1 MKMVAA
7 ARLRRAEERAQASRP
22 YAERLQTFLNSFTI
36 DPENLPH
43 PLAEVRRNVRQRGLL
58 VITSDRGLCGSYNS
72 NILREANKWVKAHDA
87 DQIKLYIVGN
97 KGVSFFKHRHVT
109 IAKQFGNLDQ
119 KLDYKEIK
127 NIADTVA
134 NDFMNGV
141 VDEIDLLYSQFVSP
155 AVCRQIKM
163 HLLPICSTDK
173 KDDVTEKKDA
183 LADFI
188 YEPSPEAILNILFP
202 KFLYTRIVASLAD
215 SFASEQGQRMVAMTT
230 ATDNAEEMVKALT
243 LQYNKVRQAAIT
255 KELGEIVGGAEAL
268 EK

>member
-22 YAERLQTFLNSFTI
+22 YAERLKSFLDSFTI
-36 DPENLPH
+36 DPTNIPH
-43 PLAEVRRNVRQRGLL
+43 PLAEVRHTIHHRGLL
-58 VITSDRGLCGSYNS
+58 IITSDRGLCGSYNS
-72 NILREANKWVKAHDA
+72 NILREAGKWLKPLEK
-87 DQIKLYIVGN
+87 DQVKLYIVGN
-97 KGVSFFKHRHVT
+97 KGNAYFKHRNAN
-109 IAKQFGNLDQ
+109 IAKHFGNLDQ

-127 NIADTVA
+127 NIADTIA
-134 NDFMNGV
+134 NDFTNGV
-141 VDEIDLLYSQFVSP
+141 IDELDILYSQFVSP
-155 AVCRQIKM
+155 AVCRQITM
-163 HLLPICSTDK
+163 HLLPIRATK
-173 KDDVTEKKDA
+173 EETKGTEKKEM

-230 ATDNAEEMVKALT
+230 ATDNAEEMVKDLT
-243 LQYNKVRQAAIT
+243 LKYNKARQAAIT

>member
-7 ARLRRAEERAQASRP
+7 ARLRRAEERAKASRP
-22 YAERLQTFLNSFTI
+22 YAERLQSFLDSFTV
-36 DPENLPH
+36 DPDNLPH
-43 PLAEVRRNVRQRGLL
+43 PLAEVRRTIHHKGLL

-72 NILREANKWVKAHDA
+72 NILREANKWVKA
-87 DQIKLYIVGN
+87 QEQEQVKLYIVGN
-97 KGVSFFKHRHVT
+97 KGVSYFKHRHAT
-109 IAKQFGNLDQ
+109 IAKQFCNLDQ
-119 KLDYKEIK
+119 KIDYKETK
-127 NIADTVA
+127 NIADVIA

-141 VDEIDLLYSQFVSP
+141 IDDVDLLYSQFVSP

-163 HLLPICSTDK
+163 HLLPICATK
-173 KDDVTEKKDA
+173 KEGEVKEKEA

-230 ATDNAEEMVKALT
+230 ATENAEEMVKALT

>member
-7 ARLRRAEERAQASRP
+7 ARLRRAEERAKASRP
-22 YAERLQTFLNSFTI
+22 YAERLQSFLDSFTI

-43 PLAEVRRNVRQRGLL
+43 PLAEVRRTINNKGLL

-72 NILREANKWVKAHDA
+72 NILREAAKWVKQNDP
-87 DQIKLYIVGN
+87 DKIKLYIVGN
-97 KGVSFFKHRHVT
+97 KGIGYFKHRNVR
-109 IAKQFGNLDQ
+109 IARQFNNLDQ
-119 KLDYKEIK
+119 KLDYKETK
-127 NIADTVA
+127 HIAETLA
-134 NDFMNGV
+134 NDFISRV
-141 VDEIDLLYSQFVSP
+141 VDDIDLLYSQFVSP
-155 AVCRQIKM
+155 AVCRQIRI
-163 HLLPICSTDK
+163 HLLPICATKKEGQPADK
-173 KDDVTEKKDA
+173 TNI

-202 KFLYTRIVASLAD
+202 KFLYTHIVASLAD

-230 ATDNAEEMVKALT
+230 ATDNAEDMVKTLT
-243 LQYNKVRQAAIT
+243 LKYNKARQAAIT

>member
-7 ARLRRAEERAQASRP
+7 ARLRRAEERAKAARP
-22 YAERLQTFLNSFTI
+22 YSERLQSFLDSFTI

-43 PLAEVRRNVRQRGLL
+43 PLAEVRHTVHHKGLL

-72 NILREANKWVKAHDA
+72 NILREAVKWVKAQDPE
-87 DQIKLYIVGN
+87 KVRLYIVGN
-97 KGVSFFKHRHVT
+97 KGVNYFKHRGIP
-109 IAKQFGNLDQ
+109 IAKQFCNLDQ
-119 KLDYKEIK
+119 KLDYKETK

-134 NDFMNGV
+134 NDFINGD
-141 VDEIDLLYSQFVSP
+141 VDDLDLMYSQFVSP
-155 AVCRQIKM
+155 AVCRQIEM
-163 HLLPICSTDK
+163 HLLPICATKKEGEVKDK
-173 KDDVTEKKDA
+173 KEA

-202 KFLYTRIVASLAD
+202 KYLYTRIVASLAD

-230 ATDNAEEMVKALT
+230 ATDNAEEMVKTLT
-243 LQYNKVRQAAIT
+243 LKYNKARQAAIT